1 MLPPEEYTHLEFV
14 DETTGTNVPRQFV
27 PAIEKV
33 LIYDIIYLMLCVVAC
48 IV

>member
-1 MLPPEEYTHLEFV
+1 MEFV

-33 LIYDIIYLMLCVVAC
+33 MMHNIIYLILRVVVC
-48 IV
+48 IS